1 MVSKVEPSRRPLQST
16 TMRAALVFPII
27 FIWTLVGFGLLV
39 ASLYLAGGSYSSN
52 TLNLSLADSSRN
64 LLEKSSNSSQKQGES
79 VLASVSGTDARTV
92 LINRFL
98 AKHASPM
105 TGMGGEF
112 VAAADR
118 YGIDWRLLPAI
129 AFQESNLGKKVPKG
143 SYNPFGWAI
152 YEGESSGV
160 YFQSWASSIDKV
172 AAKIKENYI
181 NNGFDTPETI
191 VAKYTSGN
199 SPSWVFAVNFA
210 MEEIAGL
217 EY

>member
-1 MVSKVEPSRRPLQST
+1 MK
-16 TMRAALVFPII
+16 AGLVFPIL
-27 FIWTLVGFGLLV
+27 FIWIFFTLGFLFSVSHLIEDAHSSRSLSLL
-39 ASLYLAGGSYSSN
+39 
-52 TLNLSLADSSRN
+52 LADSSRN
-64 LLEKSSNSSQKQGES
+64 LPRGIPNYSQTKKGVVS
-79 VLASVSGTDARTV
+79 ALVSGKDARAV

-98 AKHASPM
+98 GKYGSPM
-105 TGMGGEF
+105 AGMGGEF

-129 AFQESNLGKKVPKG
+129 AFQESNLGKKIPKG

-160 YFQSWASSIDKV
+160 YFESWASSIDTV
-172 AAKIKENYI
+172 ASRIKENYI
-181 NNGFDTPETI
+181 NNGFATPETI

-199 SPSWVFAVNFA
+199 NPSWVFAVNFA
-210 MEEIAGL
+210 MEEISNL

>member
-1 MVSKVEPSRRPLQST
+1 
-16 TMRAALVFPII
+16 MRAALVFLIL
-27 FIWTLVGFGLLV
+27 FIWTLFTLGFLFSVSHLIEDARSSRSLSLL
-39 ASLYLAGGSYSSN
+39 
-52 TLNLSLADSSRN
+52 LADSSRN
-64 LLEKSSNSSQKQGES
+64 LPRGITDYSQTKKGVVS
-79 VLASVSGTDARTV
+79 ALVSGKDARAV
-92 LINRFL
+92 LIDRFL
-98 AKHASPM
+98 GRYGSPM

-112 VAAADR
+112 VAAADK
-118 YGIDWRLLPAI
+118 YSIDWRLLPAI
-129 AFQESNLGKKVPKG
+129 AFQESNLGKKIPKG

-152 YEGESSGV
+152 YKGASSGV
-160 YFQSWASSIDKV
+160 YFESWANSIDKV